1 MSENRGEKFAG
12 RHPSVAD
19 IPESTLVKAVL
30 ENPHTRGHVL
40 DIYGFPEN
48 PIWRVEVSMEG
59 LPGRRGDV
67 DILAWNEAHPEKALA
82 IEVKRFKANVSGS
95 EDDRI
100 NKMQE
105 YEKGVRQVNRLAD
118 IGFALV
124 WLLVFVLVDSRRQ
137 NAEAIAAGK
146 TIYEGLSPELYGLVN
161 SSLSTSGLDPRVGVM
176 HVEYVQSMDEI
187 PLFGVGTSGVH
198 LVRMGRSAVQSAA
211 LSEWVRARG

>member
-1 MSENRGEKFAG
+1 
-12 RHPSVAD
+12 
-19 IPESTLVKAVL
+19 
-30 ENPHTRGHVL
+30 
-40 DIYGFPEN
+40 
-48 PIWRVEVSMEG
+48 
-59 LPGRRGDV
+59 
-67 DILAWNEAHPEKALA
+67 
-82 IEVKRFKANVSGS
+82 
-95 EDDRI
+95 
-100 NKMQE
+100 MQE

-124 WLLVFVLVDSRRQ
+124 WLLVFVLVDSRKQ

-176 HVEYVQSMDEI
+176 HVEYVQSMDDI

-198 LVRMGRSAVQSAA
+198 LVRMGRIAVQSAA